1 MEIAALNVKVMFQK
15 GTPVSDEIGNRAN
28 IWEDCFSCYATVS
41 GEGGTENAVA
51 GLTVE
56 NADCAFTVRWC
67 KALDTVCSTGYR
79 IAFAGE
85 IYNILSIDHLN
96 YKKKALK
103 FKCRKARR

>member
-28 IWEDCFSCYATVS
+28 IWEDYFSCYATVS

-67 KALDTVCSTGYR
+67 RWMWLSVRDTGLSLPGRFTISFPST
-79 IAFAGE
+79 I
-85 IYNILSIDHLN
+85 
-96 YKKKALK
+96 
-103 FKCRKARR
+103 